1 MSRYKDHSERLYEQ
15 VKGYADRVF
24 LMIGNNSKK
33 EHKCI
38 REQMQET
45 SPEETLALVATGSLI
60 GEGFDFPRLDT
71 LIMATPVSFQSVV
84 EQYAGR
90 LNRDYAGKKN
100 VIVYDYVD
108 AHIPMFDK
116 MYLKRLKAYRQ
127 IGYELCSGLHGE
139 KQDAGSIFDGENY
152 RDVFKRDLL
161 EAERRRL
168 VSGSALALNR
178 AAPPDEAAPPNEA
191 AFSSLPAVLAAL
203 PCVLK
208 TIRVFRKENRLQ
220 FIWKIDFDFPSQ
232 TYLQSRSAMLQ

>member
-1 MSRYKDHSERLYEQ
+1 MHPNEAYEILRHNEVRDGQILADVKACIQAGRTPVILSRYKDHSERLYEQ

-24 LMIGNNSKK
+24 LMTGNNSKK
-33 EHKCI
+33 EHKRI

-127 IGYELCSGLHGE
+127 I
-139 KQDAGSIFDGENY
+139 
-152 RDVFKRDLL
+152 
-161 EAERRRL
+161 
-168 VSGSALALNR
+168 
-178 AAPPDEAAPPNEA
+178 
-191 AFSSLPAVLAAL
+191 
-203 PCVLK
+203 
-208 TIRVFRKENRLQ
+208 
-220 FIWKIDFDFPSQ
+220 
-232 TYLQSRSAMLQ
+232 